1 MGTFVKGIVISL
13 NVRNCESARF
23 KIQSR
28 EDQRGQD
35 IRDIME
41 SYSHM
46 LPSIL
51 SEVPTYAILH
61 HTTVERSCKRKYQE
75 RVLVALRYT
84 PHSEV

>member
-41 SYSHM
+41 SYSHL

-51 SEVPTYAILH
+51 SEVPT
-61 HTTVERSCKRKYQE
+61 
-75 RVLVALRYT
+75 RVNSPGGTKTIISTGDY
-84 PHSEV
+84 HKE